1 MSRVLAAVLCVVGLA
16 FGSLSDE
23 PQTQTPVRSG
33 EFWILRGDF
42 HVHAF
47 PGDGSQTPWALRGE
61 AVRAGLDVI
70 AITNHNLVATG
81 QLAQRIAA
89 GSDGPMMIGGEEIT
103 NPQYH
108 LIAVGLSRL
117 VDANQ
122 PVVAAIAAIHAQN
135 AVAIAAHPTPSFKG
149 WDDAAFAILDGTE
162 VAHPAA
168 DDGERREFVETFER
182 ARRLNSHVAPI
193 GSSDIHITPEMGAC
207 RTFVFARERSI
218 AGVLEAIRAGRT
230 VAVDENGTLHGDP
243 DLVARVREA
252 APPGR
257 SDQYRTV
264 RRLGVI
270 LTWLGL
276 LGVLLI
282 GTRRF
287 PS

>member
-1 MSRVLAAVLCVVGLA
+1 MLRALAAVLCVVGLA
-16 FGSLSDE
+16 VGSLSDE
-23 PQTQTPVRSG
+23 RPTQTPARSG
-33 EFWILRGDF
+33 EFWILRSDF

-47 PGDGSQTPWALRGE
+47 PGDGSQTPWALREE

-70 AITNHNLVATG
+70 AITNHNIVATG

-89 GSDGPMMIGGEEIT
+89 GSDGPIMIGGEEIT

-108 LIAVGLSRL
+108 LIAVGLSHL

-122 PVVAAIAAIHAQN
+122 PAVAAIAAIHAQN

-149 WDDAAFAILDGTE
+149 WDDAAFAIVDGSE
-162 VAHPAA
+162 VAHPA
-168 DDGERREFVETFER
+168 DDGERRKFVESFER

-193 GSSDIHITPEMGAC
+193 GSSDIHVTPEMGSC

-218 AGVLEAIRAGRT
+218 AGVLDAIRAGRT

-243 DLVARVREA
+243 DLVTRVREA

-257 SDQYRTV
+257 SDQRRTL
-264 RRLGVI
+264 RRLGVTM
-270 LTWLGL
+270 TWLGL
-276 LGVLLI
+276 LGVLLL

-287 PS
+287 P